1 MYFFLPDEREGLQ
14 NLLEKLISDSGFS
27 YEYRCLGQTRLDK
40 FWIPKLK
47 FSYDFDV
54 SLTMKEMG
62 MSFPFM
68 ENSED
73 FAEMVEIHKNL
84 PFTGS
89 QMIQKAF
96 IEVDEKGTVATAIT
110 AFRCFSKCA
119 KGKRPESTSFV
130 ADHPFIFMIMEERSR
145 LVIFTGAFVK
155 FSIDSVFFLYGPS
168 SMWREKSRSRMELC
182 TRMTKQL
189 LLKEAEKGNCENLVL
204 SPLSIDVVLNMVA
217 AGSKGPTLEKMLGWL
232 GAKNI
237 EEIKSQ
243 SLEMMAVAAGDQYLE
258 KGEEEPVLC
267 LVNGAWFDQRF
278 TPKPSYKED
287 VLKGIYGVEAK
298 TVDFMT
304 RGEETEDEI
313 NLWAEAASR
322 GLIKKILPRGSL
334 SREMVLILANGL
346 YFKGKWEQDLKFDAD
361 LTENRPFYLLNGD
374 TVSVPFMTSRKSYRR
389 SRSFDG
395 FQVLHIPYQSKSKRF
410 SMYFFLP
417 DERDGL
423 QNLLEKLI
431 SDSGYSQE
439 YYRLSNRKLDEF
451 WIPKFK
457 FSYDF
462 DISLTM
468 KEMGMSF
475 PFMENPEDFVEMVE
489 IPKILPFIGSKMIQK
504 AFIEVDEKGTVASAI
519 TRHGPTAGCSMYHR
533 PENTSFVA
541 DHPFMFMIIEERS
554 RLVIFTGAVLDP
566 SKGK

>member
-14 NLLEKLISDSGFS
+14 NLLEKLISDFGFS

-40 FWIPKLK
+40 FWIPKFK

-145 LVIFTGAFVK
+145 LVILTGAFVK

-554 RLVIFTGAVLDP
+554 RLVIFTGVVLDP